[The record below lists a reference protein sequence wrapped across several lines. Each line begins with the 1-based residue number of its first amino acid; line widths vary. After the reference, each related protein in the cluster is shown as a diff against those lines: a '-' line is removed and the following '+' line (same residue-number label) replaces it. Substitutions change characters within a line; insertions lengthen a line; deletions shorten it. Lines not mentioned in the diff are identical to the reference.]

1 MDIYYDTLFFFMS
14 EENKESHLRKTDIG
28 ATIKKM
34 GEEEP
39 LEAPV
44 VKIET
49 TIEKPNPYNR
59 NDVEIPDT
67 AKLGEEYTVKFNR
80 DFTEIELN
88 IYQGSEVKDTGG
100 RNSNIVHTSTV
111 KNTDSITWDFYDPV
125 PLKGK
130 IFNGLIAGEYL
141 VKLHAHGTRSGDE
154 IETEK
159 VIKVD
164 K

>member
-1 MDIYYDTLFFFMS
+1 MS
-14 EENKESHLRKTDIG
+14 EENKESHESSAEIG
-28 ATIKKM
+28 ATIKKI
-34 GEEEP
+34 GESEP
-39 LEAPV
+39 IESPV

-49 TIEKPNPYNR
+49 TIEKPNPYNG
-59 NDVEIPDT
+59 NDTDIPDT
-67 AKLGEEYTVKFNR
+67 AKLGEEYTVKFNKEYK
-80 DFTEIELN
+80 EINLQV
-88 IYQGSEVKDTGG
+88 YQGSEVIDTGG
-100 RNSNIVHTSTV
+100 RNSNIVHDSTV

-130 IFNGLIAGEYL
+130 VFNGLVAGEYL
-141 VKLHAHGTRSGDE
+141 VKLHAHGTRAGDE

>member
-1 MDIYYDTLFFFMS
+1 MS

-67 AKLGEEYTVKFNR
+67 AKLGEEYTIKFNR
-80 DFTEIELN
+80 SFTEIELN
-88 IYQGSEVKDTGG
+88 IYQGSEVKD
-100 RNSNIVHTSTV
+100 
-111 KNTDSITWDFYDPV
+111 TDSITWDFYDPV

-130 IFNGLIAGEYL
+130 IFNGLVAGEYL

>member
-1 MDIYYDTLFFFMS
+1 MS
-14 EENKESHLRKTDIG
+14 EDKESHLRKTEIG
-28 ATIKKM
+28 ALIEKA
-34 GEEEP
+34 EEP
-39 LEAPV
+39 EPVESPV
-44 VKIET
+44 VEIES
-49 TIEKPNPYNR
+49 TIEKPNPFNR

-67 AKLGEEYTVKFNR
+67 AILGKEYTVKFNKE
-80 DFTEIELN
+80 FTEINLQV
-88 IYQGSEVKDTGG
+88 YQGKEVIDTGG
-100 RNSNIVHTSTV
+100 RNSNIVHDSTV
-111 KNTDSITWDFYDPV
+111 KNADSITWDFYDPV

-130 IFNGLIAGEYL
+130 IFNGLVAGDYL